1 MFLSSA
7 IITVHL
13 ENLRHNLKTLLA
25 RHPSLMPVIKADAY
39 GHGVVA
45 VARVL
50 AEEGIQHMAVGSVG
64 EGALLRQEGHTA
76 FLLALMGL
84 ARDED
89 TALAASYDIT
99 PLVHSR
105 ESLERILA
113 QSHLTGRAKP
123 LTVAIKFDTGMSRL
137 GFRVD
142 EAAELADYLRTLKE
156 VRPVLVMSHLAAS
169 DTPALDDF
177 THEQARRFHEATES
191 MKAVFPGL
199 KTSLTNSPGLLCWP
213 SYVGDL
219 ASPGVTLYGGNPLH
233 GADRA
238 KLGLGLCDTPY
249 TRRAAQAILTGK
261 RVDVPT
267 EEVELYRY
275 ASTAPAAYYA
285 MMKERLDLLLTSGV
299 VVCSK
304 HNLEGLLLGGAA
316 CEAAP
321 AEAPAAAEPSA
332 PAPMP
337 AAREEKLVHVT
348 KRVLTE
354 RDIRDA
360 AAEKVTCIHVPAK
373 CILTALAKDCA
384 KEHGIRLVQE

>member
-191 MKAVFPGL
+191 MKAVFPGPQNIPDKL
-199 KTSLTNSPGLLCWP
+199 SGPPLLAELRRR
-213 SYVGDL
+213 SGQ
-219 ASPGVTLYGGNPLH
+219 
-233 GADRA
+233 
-238 KLGLGLCDTPY
+238 
-249 TRRAAQAILTGK
+249 TRRHALRRK
-261 RVDVPT
+261 S
-267 EEVELYRY
+267 
-275 ASTAPAAYYA
+275 AS
-285 MMKERLDLLLTSGV
+285 R
-299 VVCSK
+299 
-304 HNLEGLLLGGAA
+304 
-316 CEAAP
+316 
-321 AEAPAAAEPSA
+321 
-332 PAPMP
+332 
-337 AAREEKLVHVT
+337 
-348 KRVLTE
+348 
-354 RDIRDA
+354 
-360 AAEKVTCIHVPAK
+360 
-373 CILTALAKDCA
+373 
-384 KEHGIRLVQE
+384 HG

>member
-1 MFLSSA
+1 M
-7 IITVHL
+7 
-13 ENLRHNLKTLLA
+13 
-25 RHPSLMPVIKADAY
+25 RHPLYPS
-39 GHGVVA
+39 
-45 VARVL
+45 
-50 AEEGIQHMAVGSVG
+50 
-64 EGALLRQEGHTA
+64 
-76 FLLALMGL
+76 
-84 ARDED
+84 
-89 TALAASYDIT
+89 
-99 PLVHSR
+99 
-105 ESLERILA
+105 
-113 QSHLTGRAKP
+113 GR
-123 LTVAIKFDTGMSRL
+123 
-137 GFRVD
+137 
-142 EAAELADYLRTLKE
+142 
-156 VRPVLVMSHLAAS
+156 
-169 DTPALDDF
+169 
-177 THEQARRFHEATES
+177 
-191 MKAVFPGL
+191 PG
-199 KTSLTNSPGLLCWP
+199 
-213 SYVGDL
+213 
-219 ASPGVTLYGGNPLH
+219 
-233 GADRA
+233 
-238 KLGLGLCDTPY
+238 
-249 TRRAAQAILTGK
+249 LTGK
-261 RVDVPT
+261 RVYVPT

>member
-1 MFLSSA
+1 M
-7 IITVHL
+7 
-13 ENLRHNLKTLLA
+13 EQTLLNE
-25 RHPSLMPVIKADAY
+25 I
-39 GHGVVA
+39 
-45 VARVL
+45 VARVAAKL
-50 AEEGIQHMAVGSVG
+50 AEAEGG
-64 EGALLRQEGHTA
+64 EAAPAAADRDDREGLLLLSQEMNDTCRA
-76 FLLALMGL
+76 MLKCEKLK
-84 ARDED
+84 AR
-89 TALAASYDIT
+89 
-99 PLVHSR
+99 
-105 ESLERILA
+105 
-113 QSHLTGRAKP
+113 
-123 LTVAIKFDTGMSRL
+123 
-137 GFRVD
+137 FRVD
-142 EAAELADYLRTLKE
+142 CASLQSEPAELDSYG
-156 VRPVLVMSHLAAS
+156 VVVL
-169 DTPALDDF
+169 T
-177 THEQARRFHEATES
+177 
-191 MKAVFPGL
+191 G
-199 KTSLTNSPGLLCWP
+199 LTNEAL
-213 SYVGDL
+213 
-219 ASPGVTLYGGNPLH
+219 
-233 GADRA
+233 A
-238 KLGLGLCDTPY
+238 KLALG
-249 TRRAAQAILTGK
+249 QAILTGK
-261 RVDVPT
+261 RVYVPT

-332 PAPMP
+332 PAPMS